1 MKIGMLC
8 YPTHGGSGVVATEL
22 GKYLADQGHE
32 IHFVSYQKPFRLL
45 SYHPNIFFHE
55 VGALDYPLFQHNPY
69 VLALVN
75 KIVSISREVGLE
87 ILHAHYA
94 IPHSLCAYLARQIVG
109 ADKLRVITTLHGTD
123 ITLVGSDPSFR
134 EITAFS
140 INESDTVTA
149 VSHNL
154 KEETVRFFPECGE
167 PRVIYNFVDTE
178 LYKPG
183 EKNRCLLHFR
193 KHEERILL
201 HISNFRPVKRISDVI
216 HIFNR
221 VQQNM
226 PCRLMLV
233 GDGPDRYEASLLS
246 EKLGIKDRVHFL
258 GNHDDIL
265 EVLQGADIFLM
276 PSEKESFGLAA
287 LEAMSCGIPVVASRT
302 GGIPE
307 LVKHGD
313 TGLLYTV
320 GDVEGMAR
328 GCLEILTRPE
338 VCHRFSSASRIRA
351 VEKFHTS
358 IIIPQ
363 YEEMYKSMLE

>member
-22 GKYLADQGHE
+22 GMYLADKGYE
-32 IHFVSYQKPFRLL
+32 IHFISYQKPFRLQA
-45 SYHPNIFFHE
+45 YHHNIFFHE

-75 KIVSISREVGLE
+75 RIVSVSREVGLD

-109 ADKLRVITTLHGTD
+109 EKSLKVVTTLHGTD

-140 INESDTVTA
+140 INQSDTVTA
-149 VSHNL
+149 VSHSL
-154 KEETVRFFPECGE
+154 KEETVKFFPECGE
-167 PRVIYNFVDTE
+167 PKVIYNFVDTT
-178 LYKPG
+178 LYQPG
-183 EKNRCLLHFR
+183 EKNRCLLHYR
-193 KHEERILL
+193 KGEEKILL
-201 HISNFRPVKRISDVI
+201 HISNFRPVKRIFDVI
-216 HIFNR
+216 HIFHR
-221 VQQNM
+221 VQQKL
-226 PCRLMLV
+226 PSRLVLV
-233 GDGPDRYEASLLS
+233 GDGPDRYQASLLT

-258 GNHDDIL
+258 GNYDDIL

-287 LEAMSCGIPVVASRT
+287 LEAMSCGVPVVASRT

-313 TGLLYTV
+313 TGLLYPV
-320 GDVEGMAR
+320 GDVEGMAQ

-338 VCHRFSSASRIRA
+338 VCHRFSHQSRVRA
-351 VEKFHTS
+351 LENFDAP
-358 IIIPQ
+358 IIISQ
-363 YEEMYKSMLE
+363 YEELYQSML

>member
-22 GKYLADQGHE
+22 GKYLANKGYE
-32 IHFVSYQKPFRLL
+32 IHFISYQKPFRLQA
-45 SYHPNIFFHE
+45 YHHNIFFHE

-75 KIVSISREVGLE
+75 KIVSISREVGLN

-109 ADKLRVITTLHGTD
+109 GESLKVVTTLHGTD
-123 ITLVGSDPSFR
+123 ITLVGSDPSFQ

-140 INESDTVTA
+140 INQSNAVTA
-149 VSHNL
+149 VSHSL
-154 KEETVRFFPECGE
+154 KEQTVEFFPECGE
-167 PRVIYNFVDTE
+167 PQVIYNFVDTA
-178 LYKPG
+178 LYIPG
-183 EKNRCLLHFR
+183 EKNRCLLHYR
-193 KHEERILL
+193 KGEEKILL
-201 HISNFRPVKRISDVI
+201 HISNFRPVKRIFDVI
-216 HIFNR
+216 NIFHL
-221 VQQNM
+221 VQQKV
-226 PCRLMLV
+226 PSRLVLV
-233 GDGPDRYEASLLS
+233 GDGPDRHEASLLT
-246 EKLGIKDRVHFL
+246 EKLGIKNRVHFL

-287 LEAMSCGIPVVASRT
+287 LEAMSCGVPVVASRT

-313 TGLLYTV
+313 TGLLYPV
-320 GDVEGMAR
+320 GDVEGMAQ

-338 VCHRFSSASRIRA
+338 VCHRFSHYSRERA
-351 VEKFHTS
+351 LKKFDTS

-363 YEEMYKSMLE
+363 YEELYRSTL